1 MFAERLNAILDKRQM
16 KQVDLCRLSGLSSA
30 QVTYLVNGR
39 TKDPSLTTATKI
51 ANALDVSLDYLAG
64 RDGYAPKPFPA
75 ADPCGE
81 ALSADEETLVS
92 TFRSVTVHGKKA
104 MLTNAKAV
112 GEDYLPKSDNPDLA
126 APLTTKA
133 AS

>member
-1 MFAERLNAILDKRQM
+1 MTPVNTELAKQIGSHLQKMRKAAGFKSAKAFAEHIGMSKDTYTGYEQGRISLSYERAWEFADALGCTLDE
-16 KQVDLCRLSGLSSA
+16 VG
-30 QVTYLVNGR
+30 GR
-39 TKDPSLTTATKI
+39 E
-51 ANALDVSLDYLAG
+51 
-64 RDGYAPKPFPA
+64 FP
-75 ADPCGE
+75 GE
-81 ALSADEETLVS
+81 SLSADEETLVS

-112 GEDYLPKSDNPDLA
+112 GEDYLPKSDSPDLA

>member
-1 MFAERLNAILDKRQM
+1 MDSEKRKAIGKSLQGARKAAGFKSARAFAEHMGIPASAYTEYEQGRNGFSYEQAWEFADALGCTLDE
-16 KQVDLCRLSGLSSA
+16 VG
-30 QVTYLVNGR
+30 GR
-39 TKDPSLTTATKI
+39 E
-51 ANALDVSLDYLAG
+51 
-64 RDGYAPKPFPA
+64 FP
-75 ADPCGE
+75 GE
-81 ALSADEETLVS
+81 SLSADEETLVS